1 MGARQK
7 EAELH
12 HRVAIFE
19 RGVLQGV
26 QLVRHVRTA
35 DVHLDKQ
42 CINLKPTLYGPKS
55 GMDKWTVE
63 EKNENKQEIFTLK
76 LSCQ

>member
-1 MGARQK
+1 MWDHSSEKGEECQPVWMGAWQK

-35 DVHLDKQ
+35 DVHLYK
-42 CINLKPTLYGPKS
+42 
-55 GMDKWTVE
+55 
-63 EKNENKQEIFTLK
+63 
-76 LSCQ
+76 